1 VHGCEP
7 GTVLVA
13 GEPRPDG
20 KRGHLG
26 RRQANRAAHS
36 TAKGPAPKRRSRA
49 LAWCAA
55 TIRVS
60 GA

>member
-1 VHGCEP
+1 MHGCEP

-13 GEPRPDG
+13 GERRPDG
-20 KRGHLG
+20 NDAASAAG
-26 RRQANRAAHS
+26 RANRAAHS